1 MSTGNQYLLLS
12 IMLPL
17 TSVVLLEIVAA
28 CGRIVTITPVV
39 SDRGCDGSCCGRR
52 GFAGAGTR

>member
-1 MSTGNQYLLLS
+1 
-12 IMLPL
+12 MLPL

-28 CGRIVTITPVV
+28 GGRIVRITPVAVV
-39 SDRGCDGSCCGRR
+39 SDRGCDGRCCGRR